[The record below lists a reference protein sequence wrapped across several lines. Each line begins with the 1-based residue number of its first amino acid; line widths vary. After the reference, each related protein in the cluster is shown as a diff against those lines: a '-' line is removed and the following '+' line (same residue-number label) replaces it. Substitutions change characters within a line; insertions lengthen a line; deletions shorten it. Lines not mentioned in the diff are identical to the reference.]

1 MKELVLFLHI
11 VFASLWVGGM
21 IFLAFVVSPFVRKLP
36 IRDQVFQEVGRR
48 FSFYGTFISLL
59 ILFITGLINAHYIVG
74 ITSLFDLSSTY
85 TKTLLH
91 KIGIFL
97 LVVVVSL
104 FHDVYFGPRAVSS
117 SFHRL
122 MAKFLGFINLF
133 LSLFIVYLAAKLRF
147 GG

>member
-11 VFASLWVGGM
+11 VFATLWVGGM
-21 IFLAFVVSPFVRKLP
+21 IFLVFVVSPFVRKLP

-48 FSFYGTFISLL
+48 FSFYGTFASLL
-59 ILFITGLINAHYIVG
+59 ILFITGLINIHYIVG
-74 ITSLFDLSSTY
+74 ISSLFDLSNIY
-85 TKTLLH
+85 TKTLLQ
-91 KIGIFL
+91 KIGLFL

-104 FHDVYFGPRAVSS
+104 IHDLYFGPRAISS

-133 LSLFIVYLAAKLRF
+133 LSLLIVYLAVKLRF